1 MALFAAV
8 ILDSAA
14 HPCARCSVWH
24 SEPACTTRLS
34 VCGPTVRM
42 HPIISPRSSLQQMGD
57 DQRQLKPISAG
68 QHLDI
73 SLSPPPAP
81 SCYRRRS
88 LTLLLY
94 LTRPWLAAV
103 PRRRATLW
111 YTAVSDEMQVEA
123 GLDYTITIQG
133 YAEEVLL
140 LGEYGSYDKV
150 TSSSITIALDN

>member
-1 MALFAAV
+1 
-8 ILDSAA
+8 
-14 HPCARCSVWH
+14 
-24 SEPACTTRLS
+24 
-34 VCGPTVRM
+34 
-42 HPIISPRSSLQQMGD
+42 
-57 DQRQLKPISAG
+57 
-68 QHLDI
+68 
-73 SLSPPPAP
+73 
-81 SCYRRRS
+81 
-88 LTLLLY
+88 
-94 LTRPWLAAV
+94 V